1 MRIAEST
8 VALSASHQAERSQT
22 SEITLENNFRQ
33 VFESLASG
41 ESERQATAQE
51 RIVELLQSLI
61 DALMAAM
68 EGKNCQDKFA
78 ASTTL
83 PVSDAAQQRG
93 TGRELSWHCK
103 TTETICE
110 SEKTTVCGKGQVK
123 TCDGKEIAFNYA
135 VDMARD
141 FKSEKVFEDGGTVV
155 LRDPLVLSFDGK
167 ASELSDQRQ
176 NFDLDSDGTL
186 ESIPGLGASS
196 GFLVFDR
203 NGNGK
208 ADNGQ
213 ELFGA
218 KSGNGFSELASFDL
232 DHNGWIDEGDP
243 VFSQLAVW
251 SGDSWNSLAARGV
264 GALYTTAVDAPFS
277 LKNEANGLLGEIRA
291 AGVYLN
297 ESGSVG
303 SLQQV
308 DLAVSDLADGAQQP
322 ENRQQ
327 LAA

>member
-22 SEITLENNFRQ
+22 SEITLENNFRE

-41 ESERQATAQE
+41 ETDSQAAAQE
-51 RIVELLQSLI
+51 RIVQLLQSLI
-61 DALMAAM
+61 DALMAAI
-68 EGKNCQDKFA
+68 EGKNCQDNFA
-78 ASTTL
+78 APAAPLATE
-83 PVSDAAQQRG
+83 PAAQG
-93 TGRELSWHCK
+93 GSGRQLSWHSK

-110 SEKTTVCGKGQVK
+110 SEKTTVCGNGLVK
-123 TCDGKEIAFNYA
+123 TCDGKEIAFNYG
-135 VDMARD
+135 VEMARD
-141 FKSEKVFEDGGTVV
+141 FKSEKVFEDSGQVI

-167 ASELSDQRQ
+167 ASELTDQRQ
-176 NFDLDSDGTL
+176 SFDLDSDGKL

-218 KSGNGFSELASFDL
+218 RSGNGFAELAGFDL

-251 SGDSWNSLAARGV
+251 SGDSWSSLAGRGV
-264 GALYTTAVDAPFS
+264 GALYTGAVDAPFS
-277 LKNEANGLLGEIRA
+277 LKNSSNGLLGEIRA
-291 AGVYLN
+291 AGVYLS
-297 ESGSVG
+297 EAGSVG

-308 DLAVSDLADGAQQP
+308 DLAVSDLPGGTQQP
-322 ENRQQ
+322 ENSQQ